1 MNRNSIVYH
10 ILKRFLQFFLI
21 FMIFGLLGKSYLSI
35 FSKEV
40 NWSWLPLVPIVLFS
54 GVVIRDITIRSKK
67 RKNQDNEEES
77 TDNPAVTLFV
87 KRIVQFFLLFVILKT
102 LLIAALLIFFPD
114 TENSHTAHSIVN
126 IIPMLWFLGI
136 ILWDFFKKYKLNR
149 AGV

>member
-21 FMIFGLLGKSYLSI
+21 FMLFGLFGQSYLSI

-40 NWSWLPLVPIVLFS
+40 NWSWLPLFPIILFS
-54 GVVIRDITIRSKK
+54 GVVIRDIIIRFKK
-67 RKNQDNEEES
+67 RKIEDNEKES

-87 KRIVQFFLLFVILKT
+87 KRIVQFFLLFVVLKT
-102 LLIAALLIFFPD
+102 LLIAALLILFPH

-126 IIPMLWFLGI
+126 ILPMLWFLGI
-136 ILWDFFKKYKLNR
+136 IFWDFFKRYKLNK